1 MSKIALS
8 PNASGSA
15 VFTIAAPNTDTDRTL
30 TLPDNTGT
38 IITTGST
45 AAVTQAMLSTNT
57 GLGGPSFLVS
67 MGSVQTFTGSTN
79 TKVNYDTESFDSNGN
94 YNTSDKRFTPT
105 VAGYYF
111 IGATMIVDAVS
122 DANYEQLLRIYK
134 NGSVAYW
141 SNNNQNATG
150 HFNGFTVSGMVF
162 LNGSSDYVEGYY
174 FSSVQT
180 IASKSASQCIFYGFL
195 VRAT

>member
-1 MSKIALS
+1 MSIRLFNPS
-8 PNASGSA
+8 GGFIDLNAGGDGTA
-15 VFTIAAPNTDTDRTL
+15 ANVFT
-30 TLPDNTGT
+30 LPAETGT
-38 IITTGST
+38 IVTTGST
-45 AAVTQAMLSTNT
+45 ASVSQSMLSTNT

-122 DANYEQLLRIYK
+122 DANYEQILRIYK

-150 HFNGFTVSGMVF
+150 HFNGFTASGMVF